1 MRINKKAKKC
11 CLLSGS
17 FLLTAG
23 LLTACNSEAEDDEW
37 QHAHI
42 SGPTDS
48 GWYPLSTLFSDIW
61 LDELEE
67 ADVTVVEGA
76 AIGNIR
82 EVNTGV
88 DVQTGFAF
96 VSDFVDGINGE
107 GGFEGEPQENVKA
120 LGAFYPTFWNIAVLE
135 DSPYE
140 SLEDVVEYGADVIPG
155 NPGDAS
161 VQTFHRIFEAMGYDE
176 EDLEEAGVSVDYG
189 GYGDAA
195 NQMRDGII
203 DLTIQGGGPYVPGLT
218 EIDATQSVELLSIP
232 EEVLDELEEQD
243 YGYTTDLEIPANSY
257 SAQPEDIPTVVTWA
271 MMIVHEDMDDD
282 VVYELTKAIWENV
295 DRVEEEQPTRG
306 EWFDPEFAYGEIDDP
321 EENIHP
327 GALRYYEEVGA
338 TD

>member
-1 MRINKKAKKC
+1 MEFHKIRKRLN
-11 CLLSGS
+11 LLGI
-17 FLLTAG
+17 LL
-23 LLTACNSEAEDDEW
+23 LLAVILTSCNNEAADNDW

-42 SGPTDS
+42 SGPTNS

-61 LDELEE
+61 MDELEE
-67 ADVTVVEGA
+67 VDVTVVEGG

-82 EVNTGV
+82 EVNTGI

-96 VSDFVDGINGE
+96 ASDFVDGMNGE
-107 GGFEGEPQENVKA
+107 GAFEGEPQENVKA
-120 LGAFYPTFWNIAVLE
+120 IGAFYPTFWNIAVLE

-161 VQTFHRIFEAMGYDE
+161 EATFHRIFEAMGYDE
-176 EDLEEAGVSVDYG
+176 EGLEEAGVSVDYG

-203 DLTIQGGGPYVPGLT
+203 DLTVQGGGPYVPGLT
-218 EIDATQSVELLSIP
+218 EIDATQSVRLLSVP
-232 EEVLDELEEQD
+232 EEVRDELDEQG
-243 YGYTTDLEIPANSY
+243 YGYTTDLEIPAESY
-257 SAQPEDIPTVVTWA
+257 SGQTEDTPTIASWA
-271 MMIVHEDMDDD
+271 MMIVNEDMDEE

-295 DRVEEEQPTRG
+295 DRVEDEQPTRG
-306 EWFDPEFAYGEIDDP
+306 VWFDPEVAYEEIEDP
-321 EENIHP
+321 AENIHP
-327 GALRYYEEVGA
+327 GALRYYEEIGV

>member
-1 MRINKKAKKC
+1 MKYSWKKKGAFISI
-11 CLLSGS
+11 LLSTS
-17 FLLTAG
+17 LLV
-23 LLTACNSEAEDDEW
+23 TACNNEAAENDW

-61 LDELEE
+61 MDELEE
-67 ADVTVVEGA
+67 VDVTVVEGG

-96 VSDFVDGINGE
+96 ASDFVDGIEGE
-107 GGFEGEPQENVKA
+107 GAFEGEPQENVKA
-120 LGAFYPTFWNIAVLE
+120 IGAFYPTLWNIAVLE

-161 VQTFHRIFEAMGYDE
+161 EAAFRRIFEAMGYGE
-176 EDLEEAGVSVDYG
+176 EELEEAGVSVDYG

-203 DLTIQGGGPYVPGLT
+203 DVTVQGGGPDVPGLT

-232 EEVLDELEEQD
+232 DDLLETLSDEG
-243 YGYTTDLEIPANSY
+243 YGYTTDMTVPEDSY
-257 SAQPEDIPTVVTWA
+257 SGQTEDTPTIASWAIMVVN
-271 MMIVHEDMDDD
+271 EDMDDD
-282 VVYELTKAIWENV
+282 VVYELTKTIWENS

-306 EWFDPEFAYGEIDDP
+306 MWFDPEDGYGEIENPD
-321 EENIHP
+321 ENIHP
-327 GALRYYEEVGA
+327 GALKYYEEVGA